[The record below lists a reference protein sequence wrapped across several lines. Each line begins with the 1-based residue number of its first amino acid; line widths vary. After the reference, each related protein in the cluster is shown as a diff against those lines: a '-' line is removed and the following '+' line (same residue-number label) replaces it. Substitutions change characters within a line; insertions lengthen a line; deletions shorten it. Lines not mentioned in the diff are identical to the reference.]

1 MLVGGITLLSAV
13 IAAALCAGTG
23 AFGSLAWL
31 WLLPVGF
38 AGAFLA
44 LVLLA
49 VLFLWILSRMVDRSV
64 PQEHDSPFYRRVTEV
79 YIQAIVTLIRLRIR
93 TEGLEKTPRSGRFL
107 LVCNHLSNADP
118 AVLLHCFPK
127 SQLAFISKRENAGL
141 FIVGRIM
148 HKLMCQ
154 DVNREN
160 DREAMKTI
168 LRCIQL
174 LKDDEVSVG
183 VFPEG
188 YIYPDHKLHHFRS
201 GVFKIAQRAKV
212 PIVVCTLKNTPQ
224 IFVNLPK
231 LKPTEVELHLLEVIA
246 PEDYAGM
253 TTVAL
258 GQRIYE
264 AMAAD
269 LGPEL
274 VSEEKA

>member
-13 IAAALCAGTG
+13 IAAVLCACTG
-23 AFGSLAWL
+23 AFGSLTWL
-31 WLLPVGF
+31 WMLPVGF
-38 AGAFLA
+38 LGVFLA
-44 LVLLA
+44 LLVLA
-49 VLFLWILSRMVDRSV
+49 VLFLWILSLLVDRSV
-64 PQEHDSPFYRRVTEV
+64 PQEHDSPFYRRVTGI
-79 YIQAIVTLIRLRIR
+79 YIQAIVTLVRLRIR
-93 TEGLEKTPRSGRFL
+93 TQGLEKTPQSGRFL

-118 AVLLHCFPK
+118 AILLHCFPK
-127 SQLAFISKRENAGL
+127 SQLAFISKRENANL
-141 FIVGRIM
+141 FIVGRVM

-154 DVNREN
+154 NVNREN

-168 LRCIQL
+168 LKCIQL
-174 LKDDEVSVG
+174 LRDDEVSVA

-188 YIYPDHKLHHFRS
+188 YIYPDLKLHHFRS
-201 GVFKIAQRAKV
+201 GVFKIAQRTKV

-224 IFVNLPK
+224 IFENLPR

-246 PEDYAGM
+246 PEDYEGM